1 MTIRKTPKEYRL
13 RILAEESAEL
23 SQAALKMIRAI
34 EGDTPVSEA
43 EALSSLIEE
52 SADVLNGLIVTLTR
66 KQWDSVIR
74 IMKRKLE
81 RWEKRLWWNGSTK

>member
-23 SQAALKMIRAI
+23 SQTALKMIRAI

>member
-43 EALSSLIEE
+43 EALSHLIEE

-74 IMKRKLE
+74 IMKRKLD

>member
-1 MTIRKTPKEYRL
+1 MTINKTPKEYRL

-43 EALSSLIEE
+43 EALSHLIEE

-66 KQWDSVIR
+66 KQWDSVIH
-74 IMKRKLE
+74 IMNRKLK